1 MKRNLILA
9 FTAIISLII
18 VSCNKNRSHNI
29 NISQTSN
36 FDRHLNRYTV
46 ETKLKINNRFGISQ
60 QVSIWEDETTYK
72 SDVADLLK
80 MQRAKADSVCRRYK

>member
-1 MKRNLILA
+1 
-9 FTAIISLII
+9 
-18 VSCNKNRSHNI
+18 
-29 NISQTSN
+29 
-36 FDRHLNRYTV
+36 
-46 ETKLKINNRFGISQ
+46 LKINNRFGISQ